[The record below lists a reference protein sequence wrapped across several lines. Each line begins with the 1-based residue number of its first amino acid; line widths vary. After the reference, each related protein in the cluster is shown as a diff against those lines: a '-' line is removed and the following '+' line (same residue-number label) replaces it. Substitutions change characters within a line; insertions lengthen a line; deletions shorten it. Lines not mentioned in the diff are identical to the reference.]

1 MIFNE
6 KVKATDKNEIVI
18 MDDLIS
24 VRTNIK
30 DVSFTE
36 TIDNVEHKHTLYEF
50 DEIQM
55 TRDEFL
61 VYLFEK
67 VKGTN
72 NDN

>member
-1 MIFNE
+1 MIFNK

-61 VYLFEK
+61 VYLFERIN
-67 VKGTN
+67 TDAN
-72 NDN
+72 

>member
-6 KVKATDKNEIVI
+6 KVKATDKNKIVI

-61 VYLFEK
+61 VYLFER
-67 VKGTN
+67 VNTDAN
-72 NDN
+72 

>member
-1 MIFNE
+1 MIFNK

-36 TIDNVEHKHTLYEF
+36 TIDDVEHKHTLYEF

-61 VYLFEK
+61 VYLFERIN
-67 VKGTN
+67 TDAN
-72 NDN
+72 